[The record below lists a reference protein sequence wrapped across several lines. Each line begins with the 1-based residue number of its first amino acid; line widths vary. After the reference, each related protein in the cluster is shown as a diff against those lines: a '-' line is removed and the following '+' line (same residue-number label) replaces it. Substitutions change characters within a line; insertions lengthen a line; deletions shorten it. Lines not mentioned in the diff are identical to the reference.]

1 MEEHNNIFAVLG
13 SPETMLD
20 ADVKSKTGER
30 LDAQHNQNSISQNN
44 ILPGLMSMLSQ
55 KETNNNLMNALIGNL
70 GGINAQSG
78 ANLINNLLNNKVK
91 ASRND
96 TIKSQKS
103 IEKFKKIKHLN

>member
-1 MEEHNNIFAVLG
+1 MEEQNNIFAGLG
-13 SPETMLD
+13 YPETMLD
-20 ADVKSKTGER
+20 ADVKSKTGEH
-30 LDAQHNQNSISQNN
+30 LDTQHNQNSISQNN

-103 IEKFKKIKHLN
+103 IEKFKKIKDLN

>member
-1 MEEHNNIFAVLG
+1 MEEQNNIFAGLG
-13 SPETMLD
+13 YPETMLD

-30 LDAQHNQNSISQNN
+30 LDAQYNQNSISQNN

-78 ANLINNLLNNKVK
+78 ANLINNLLNNNVK

-103 IEKFKKIKHLN
+103 IEKFKKIKDLN